1 MRTAVT
7 ASKQVMKNN
16 MSRMSSSMSRT
27 SRAFARFFP
36 ALSDRAPLLA
46 LAIAM
51 ISSACGGEGT
61 DSPPVSSPPPPQPAG
76 PGIPAISETGG
87 IPSGYHVVW
96 SDEFDVA
103 GLPDATKWS
112 YDIERNS
119 AGWYNNEQQYY
130 ANARAENSRVENGLL
145 VITARKEDLSVAGL
159 SDWSGQKY
167 SSARLFTRDKAS
179 WRYGF
184 IEVRAKLPCGVGSW
198 PAIWTLSTPPQTG
211 WPDDGEIDIMEHVG
225 FDHGVVH
232 GTVHTGA
239 YNHVRGNQRGATT
252 TIPDLCAEFHRYQLT
267 WTATR
272 ITIGVDDR
280 NYYQY
285 SNDNSGN
292 AEWPFESPQF
302 LILNVAVGGDWGG
315 QMGVNDAIF
324 PIEMQIDYVRV
335 YQP

>member
-16 MSRMSSSMSRT
+16 MSRMSSTMSRT

-61 DSPPVSSPPPPQPAG
+61 DSPPVSPPPPPQPAG
-76 PGIPAISETGG
+76 PGVPAISETGG

-119 AGWYNNEQQYY
+119 AGWYNNELQYY
-130 ANARAENSRVENGLL
+130 ANARAENSRVENDLL

-167 SSARLFTRDKAS
+167 SSARLMTRDKAS

-315 QMGVNDAIF
+315 QMGVNDSIF